1 MTDSL
6 LTDTVGQIFAAV
18 CTDDALRAAERD
30 GFAAAAWDAV
40 AEAGLPW
47 ISVPEAAGGEGG
59 DLADALAVLRLAGYH
74 GLPLPL
80 AETGVLAGWLL
91 ATSGLP
97 VPRVPT
103 TVASGP
109 DLAWNEG
116 TVRGAVPY
124 VAWGRAAE
132 QVAVLAPATDG
143 LMVAVFAVADLRVEQ
158 HVNVA
163 GEPRDTLYFD
173 GAAPLASAPAGPG
186 VSAQTLRRRGALTRI
201 VLMAGAADRIRDI
214 TVRYTGDRHQF
225 GRPIGRF
232 PGVQQHVV
240 NVAQQAAMLEMAA
253 DLVCAAAAADPGLA
267 GQAAIFQLA
276 AAKSVAADAATIATA
291 AAHQAHGAMGM
302 TQEYPL
308 HFLTRRLWAWTRE
321 YGTGPQSAD
330 ELGAIVAA
338 AGADALWPAIASG
351 GAPSDQP
358 PDQPQPAANPFP
370 SMSIAQSTRLERGRL
385 RNRHAGR
392 WVWPAGL
399 AGGSR
404 GSARR

>member
-6 LTDTVGQIFAAV
+6 LTDTVSEIFAAV
-18 CTDDALRAAERD
+18 CTDAALRAAERD

-47 ISVPEAAGGEGG
+47 ISVPEEAGGEGG
-59 DLADALAVLRLAGYH
+59 ELADALTVLRVAGYH

-91 ATSGLP
+91 AASGLP
-97 VPRVPT
+97 VSRVAT

-109 DLAWNEG
+109 DLEWSAGTARG
-116 TVRGAVPY
+116 TVPY
-124 VAWGRAAE
+124 IAWGRAAK
-132 QVAVLAPATDG
+132 QVAVLAPATSGNPAAGAGGPQAADAAGIGPEVAAGRRAADTAPDG
-143 LMVAVFAVADLRVEQ
+143 LMVAVFAVADLRVER

-186 VSAQTLRRRGALTRI
+186 VSGSALRRRGALTRI
-201 VLMAGAADRIRDI
+201 VLMAGASDRIRDI
-214 TVRYTGDRHQF
+214 TVRYTGERHQF
-225 GRPIGRF
+225 GKPIGRF

-253 DLVCAAAAADPGLA
+253 DLICATAAADPGLA
-267 GQAAIFQLA
+267 GQAAAFQLA
-276 AAKSVAADAATIATA
+276 AAKSIAADAATIATA

-321 YGTGPQSAD
+321 YGTGTQSAD

-351 GAPSDQP
+351 GATLKRP
-358 PDQPQPAANPFP
+358 
-370 SMSIAQSTRLERGRL
+370 
-385 RNRHAGR
+385 
-392 WVWPAGL
+392 
-399 AGGSR
+399 
-404 GSARR
+404 

>member
-6 LTDTVGQIFAAV
+6 LTDTVGEIFAAV
-18 CTDDALRAAERD
+18 CTDDALRSAERD

-47 ISVPEAAGGEGG
+47 ISVPEEAGGEGG
-59 DLADALAVLRLAGYH
+59 ALADALAVLRLAGYH

-80 AETGVLAGWLL
+80 AETGVLAGWL
-91 ATSGLP
+91 AAASGLRAS
-97 VPRVPT
+97 RVPA

-109 DLAWNEG
+109 DLVWNAG
-116 TVRGAVPY
+116 TVRGVARH

-132 QVAVLAPATDG
+132 HVVVLAPATGENEAAGAADPQAADAPAGG
-143 LMVAVFAVADLRVEQ
+143 LVVAVFAVADLRVEP
-158 HVNVA
+158 HVNLA
-163 GEPRDTLYFD
+163 GEPRETLYFD

-186 VSAQTLRRRGALTRI
+186 VSAETLRRRGALTRV
-201 VLMAGAADRIRDI
+201 VLMAGAAGRIRDI
-214 TVRYTGDRHQF
+214 TVRYTGERQQF
-225 GRPIGRF
+225 GKPIGRF

-253 DLVCAAAAADPGLA
+253 DLVSAAAAADPGLT
-267 GQAAIFQLA
+267 GEAAAFRVA
-276 AAKSVAADAATIATA
+276 AAKSVAADAGTIATA

-308 HFLTRRLWAWTRE
+308 HILTRRLWAWTRE
-321 YGTGPQSAD
+321 YGTGTQSAD

-351 GAPSDQP
+351 GATL
-358 PDQPQPAANPFP
+358 
-370 SMSIAQSTRLERGRL
+370 TR
-385 RNRHAGR
+385 A
-392 WVWPAGL
+392 
-399 AGGSR
+399 
-404 GSARR
+404 

>member
-6 LTDTVGQIFAAV
+6 LTDTVGEIFAAV

-47 ISVPEAAGGEGG
+47 ISVPEEAGGEGG
-59 DLADALAVLRLAGYH
+59 DLADALAVLRVAGYH

-91 ATSGLP
+91 AASGLP
-97 VPRVPT
+97 VSRVAT

-109 DLAWNEG
+109 DLVWSKG

-124 VAWGRAAE
+124 VAWGRAA
-132 QVAVLAPATDG
+132 QLVAVLAPATSGDPAAFAGGRQAADAAGIGPMVTVGHGAADTAPDG
-143 LMVAVFAVADLRVEQ
+143 LMVAVFAVADLRVER

-186 VSAQTLRRRGALTRI
+186 VSGTALRRRGALTRI

-214 TVRYTGDRHQF
+214 TVRYTGERHQF
-225 GRPIGRF
+225 GKPIGRF

-253 DLVCAAAAADPGLA
+253 DLVCAAAAADPGLT
-267 GQAAIFQLA
+267 GQAATFQLA

-321 YGTGPQSAD
+321 YGTGTQSAD
-330 ELGAIVAA
+330 ELGAIVAS

-351 GAPSDQP
+351 GTPLP
-358 PDQPQPAANPFP
+358 RP
-370 SMSIAQSTRLERGRL
+370 
-385 RNRHAGR
+385 
-392 WVWPAGL
+392 
-399 AGGSR
+399 
-404 GSARR
+404 

>member
-6 LTDTVGQIFAAV
+6 LTDTVGEIFTAV
-18 CTDDALRAAERD
+18 CTDAALRAAERD

-47 ISVPEAAGGEGG
+47 ISVPEEAGGEGG
-59 DLADALAVLRLAGYH
+59 DLADALAVLRVAGYH

-97 VPRVPT
+97 VSRVAT

-109 DLAWNEG
+109 DLVWSGG
-116 TVRGAVPY
+116 TARGAVPY

-132 QVAVLAPATDG
+132 QVAVLASVGRRAADTAPDG
-143 LMVAVFAVADLRVEQ
+143 LMVAVFAAADLRVEQ
-158 HVNVA
+158 HANVA

-186 VSAQTLRRRGALTRI
+186 VSTQALRRRGALTRI
-201 VLMAGAADRIRDI
+201 ILMAGAADRIRDI
-214 TVRYTGDRHQF
+214 TVRYTGERHQF
-225 GRPIGRF
+225 GKPIGRF

-253 DLVCAAAAADPGLA
+253 DLVCAAAAADPALA
-267 GQAAIFQLA
+267 GQAATFQLA

-308 HFLTRRLWAWTRE
+308 HFLSRRLWAWTRE
-321 YGTGPQSAD
+321 YGTGTQSAD

-338 AGADALWPAIASG
+338 AGADVLWPAIASG
-351 GAPSDQP
+351 GTTLP
-358 PDQPQPAANPFP
+358 PP
-370 SMSIAQSTRLERGRL
+370 
-385 RNRHAGR
+385 
-392 WVWPAGL
+392 
-399 AGGSR
+399 
-404 GSARR
+404 

>member
-6 LTDTVGQIFAAV
+6 LTDTVGEIFAAV

-47 ISVPEAAGGEGG
+47 ISVPEEAGGEGG
-59 DLADALAVLRLAGYH
+59 DLADALTVLRVAGYH
-74 GLPLPL
+74 GLPLPQ

-91 ATSGLP
+91 AASGLP
-97 VPRVPT
+97 VSRVPT

-109 DLAWNEG
+109 DLVWSEG
-116 TVRGAVPY
+116 TARGAVPY
-124 VAWGRAAE
+124 VAWGRAAK
-132 QVAVLAPATDG
+132 QVAVLAPATSGDPAADG
-143 LMVAVFAVADLRVEQ
+143 LMVAVFAVADLRVER

-173 GAAPLASAPAGPG
+173 GPAPLASAPAGPG
-186 VSAQTLRRRGALTRI
+186 VSAQTLGRRGALTRI

-214 TVRYTGDRHQF
+214 TVRYTGERHQF
-225 GRPIGRF
+225 GKPIGRF

-253 DLVCAAAAADPGLA
+253 DLVCATAAADPGLA
-267 GQAAIFQLA
+267 GQAAAFQLA
-276 AAKSVAADAATIATA
+276 AAKSVAADAATIVTA

-321 YGTGPQSAD
+321 YGTGTQSAD

-351 GAPSDQP
+351 G
-358 PDQPQPAANPFP
+358 
-370 SMSIAQSTRLERGRL
+370 
-385 RNRHAGR
+385 
-392 WVWPAGL
+392 
-399 AGGSR
+399 
-404 GSARR
+404 SAL

>member
-6 LTDTVGQIFAAV
+6 LTDTVGEMFAAV

-30 GFAAAAWDAV
+30 GFAAAAWDTV

-47 ISVPEAAGGEGG
+47 ISVPEEAGGEGG
-59 DLADALAVLRLAGYH
+59 DLADALALLRLAGYH
-74 GLPLPL
+74 ALPLPL

-91 ATSGLP
+91 AASGLQIS
-97 VPRVPT
+97 RVPT

-109 DLAWNEG
+109 DLVWNGE
-116 TVRGAVPY
+116 TVRGSARL
-124 VAWGRAAE
+124 VAWGRSAE
-132 QVAVLAPATDG
+132 RVVVLAHGAADPAADG

-186 VSAQTLRRRGALTRI
+186 VSAPALRRRGALTRI

-214 TVRYTGDRHQF
+214 TVRYTGERHQF
-225 GRPIGRF
+225 GKPIGRF

-253 DLVCAAAAADPGLA
+253 DLVCATAAADPGLA
-267 GQAAIFQLA
+267 AQASAFQLA

-308 HFLTRRLWAWTRE
+308 HILTRRLWAWTRE
-321 YGTGPQSAD
+321 YGTGTQSAD

-351 GAPSDQP
+351 GTTH
-358 PDQPQPAANPFP
+358 PD
-370 SMSIAQSTRLERGRL
+370 
-385 RNRHAGR
+385 HH
-392 WVWPAGL
+392 
-399 AGGSR
+399 
-404 GSARR
+404 

>member
-6 LTDTVGQIFAAV
+6 LTDTVGEIFAAV
-18 CTDDALRAAERD
+18 CTEDALRAAERD
-30 GFAAAAWDAV
+30 GFAPAAWDAV

-47 ISVPEAAGGEGG
+47 ISVPDAAGGEGG
-59 DLADALAVLRLAGYH
+59 DLADALAVLRVAGYH

-80 AETGVLAGWLL
+80 AETGVLPAWLL
-91 ATSGLP
+91 AASGLP
-97 VPRVPT
+97 VSRVPT

-109 DLAWNEG
+109 DLVGSGE
-116 TVRGAVPY
+116 TVSGPARLVP
-124 VAWGRAAE
+124 WGRSAE
-132 QVAVLAPATDG
+132 QVVVLAPATGAGSRPADG
-143 LMVAVFAVADLRVEQ
+143 PVVAVFAVADLRVEQ

-186 VSAQTLRRRGALTRI
+186 VCAETLRRRGALTRI

-214 TVRYTGDRHQF
+214 TVRYTGERHQF

-267 GQAAIFQLA
+267 GQAAAFQLA

-321 YGTGPQSAD
+321 HGTGSPSAD
-330 ELGAIVAA
+330 ELGEIVAA

-351 GAPSDQP
+351 GATL
-358 PDQPQPAANPFP
+358 
-370 SMSIAQSTRLERGRL
+370 TR
-385 RNRHAGR
+385 
-392 WVWPAGL
+392 P
-399 AGGSR
+399 
-404 GSARR
+404 

>member
-1 MTDSL
+1 MTDLL
-6 LTDTVGQIFAAV
+6 LTDIVGEIFAAV
-18 CTDDALRAAERD
+18 CTDAALRAAERD
-30 GFAAAAWDAV
+30 GFAADAWDAV

-47 ISVPEAAGGEGG
+47 ISVPEEAGGEGG
-59 DLADALAVLRLAGYH
+59 DLADALAVLRVAGYH

-91 ATSGLP
+91 AASGLP
-97 VPRVPT
+97 VSRVPT

-109 DLAWNEG
+109 DLVGSGE
-116 TVRGAVPY
+116 TVSGPARLVP
-124 VAWGRAAE
+124 WGRSAE
-132 QVAVLAPATDG
+132 QVVVLAPATGAGNRPADG
-143 LMVAVFAVADLRVEQ
+143 PVVAVFAVADLRVEQ
-158 HVNVA
+158 YVNVA

-186 VSAQTLRRRGALTRI
+186 VCAETLRRRGALTRI

-214 TVRYTGDRHQF
+214 TVRYTGERHQF

-267 GQAAIFQLA
+267 GQAAAFHAA

-308 HFLTRRLWAWTRE
+308 HGLTRRLWAWTRE
-321 YGTGPQSAD
+321 YGTGTQSAD
-330 ELGAIVAA
+330 ELGAIVAS

-351 GAPSDQP
+351 GATL
-358 PDQPQPAANPFP
+358 
-370 SMSIAQSTRLERGRL
+370 TR
-385 RNRHAGR
+385 A
-392 WVWPAGL
+392 
-399 AGGSR
+399 
-404 GSARR
+404 

>member
-6 LTDTVGQIFAAV
+6 LTDTVGEIFAAV

-30 GFAAAAWDAV
+30 GFAPQAWAAV

-47 ISVPEAAGGEGG
+47 ISVPEEAGGEGG
-59 DLADALAVLRLAGYH
+59 DLADALAVLRVAGYH

-91 ATSGLP
+91 AASGLP
-97 VPRVPT
+97 VSRVPM

-109 DLAWNEG
+109 HLAWSEG
-116 TVRGAVPY
+116 TARGAVPY

-132 QVAVLAPATDG
+132 QVAVLASATSG
-143 LMVAVFAVADLRVEQ
+143 LMVAVFAVAGLRVER

-186 VSAQTLRRRGALTRI
+186 VSGPALRRRGALTRVI
-201 VLMAGAADRIRDI
+201 LMAGAADRIRDI
-214 TVRYTGDRHQF
+214 TVRYSGERHQF
-225 GRPIGRF
+225 GKPIVRF

-253 DLVCAAAAADPGLA
+253 DLVTAAAAADPGLA
-267 GQAAIFQLA
+267 GQAATFQLA

-330 ELGAIVAA
+330 ELGAIVTA

-351 GAPSDQP
+351 GATLKRP
-358 PDQPQPAANPFP
+358 
-370 SMSIAQSTRLERGRL
+370 
-385 RNRHAGR
+385 
-392 WVWPAGL
+392 
-399 AGGSR
+399 
-404 GSARR
+404 

>member
-6 LTDTVGQIFAAV
+6 LTDTVGEILAAV
-18 CTDDALRAAERD
+18 CTDDALRAAERT
-30 GFAAAAWDAV
+30 GFAPQAWAAV

-91 ATSGLP
+91 AASGL
-97 VPRVPT
+97 RVSRTPT

-109 DLAWNEG
+109 DLVWSAG
-116 TVRGAVPY
+116 TVRGTARY

-132 QVAVLAPATDG
+132 QVAVLARATDETAAAGAAGPLLAADAATGG

-173 GAAPLASAPAGPG
+173 GAAPLASAPAGSG
-186 VSAQTLRRRGALTRI
+186 VSAETLRRRGALTRVI
-201 VLMAGAADRIRDI
+201 LMAGASGRIRDI
-214 TVRYTGDRHQF
+214 TVRYTGERYQF
-225 GRPIGRF
+225 GKPIGRF

-253 DLVCAAAAADPGLA
+253 DLLTAAAVADPDLTGE
-267 GQAAIFQLA
+267 AAAFQVA
-276 AAKSVAADAATIATA
+276 AAKSIAADAATIATA

-308 HFLTRRLWAWTRE
+308 HILTRRLWAWTRE
-321 YGTGPQSAD
+321 YGTGAQSAD
-330 ELGAIVAA
+330 ALGAIVAT
-338 AGADALWPAIASG
+338 AGPDALWPAIASG
-351 GAPSDQP
+351 GTTLTHP
-358 PDQPQPAANPFP
+358 
-370 SMSIAQSTRLERGRL
+370 
-385 RNRHAGR
+385 
-392 WVWPAGL
+392 
-399 AGGSR
+399 
-404 GSARR
+404 

>member
-6 LTDTVGQIFAAV
+6 LTDTVGEIFAAV

-40 AEAGLPW
+40 AAAGLPW

-59 DLADALAVLRLAGYH
+59 DLADALAVLRVAGYH

-91 ATSGLP
+91 VASGLP
-97 VPRVPT
+97 VSRVAT

-109 DLAWNEG
+109 DLVWSGE
-116 TVRGAVPY
+116 TVRGSARLVP
-124 VAWGRAAE
+124 WGRSAE
-132 QVAVLAPATDG
+132 QVAVLAPATSGEPAAGAGGRQAADAAGIGPVVAAGRRAADTAPDG
-143 LMVAVFAVADLRVEQ
+143 LMVAVFAVAGLRVER

-163 GEPRDTLYFD
+163 GEPRDTLHFD

-186 VSAQTLRRRGALTRI
+186 VSGPALRRRGALTRI
-201 VLMAGAADRIRDI
+201 ILMAGAADRIRDI
-214 TVRYTGDRHQF
+214 TVRYTGERHQF
-225 GRPIGRF
+225 GKPIGRF

-267 GQAAIFQLA
+267 GQAAAFQLA

-321 YGTGPQSAD
+321 YGTGTQSAD
-330 ELGAIVAA
+330 ELGAIVAGG
-338 AGADALWPAIASG
+338 GADALWPAIASG
-351 GAPSDQP
+351 GA
-358 PDQPQPAANPFP
+358 
-370 SMSIAQSTRLERGRL
+370 TL
-385 RNRHAGR
+385 RRA
-392 WVWPAGL
+392 
-399 AGGSR
+399 
-404 GSARR
+404 

>member
-6 LTDTVGQIFAAV
+6 LTDTVGEIFAAV

-47 ISVPEAAGGEGG
+47 ISVPEEAGGEGG
-59 DLADALAVLRLAGYH
+59 DLADALAVLRVAGYH

-91 ATSGLP
+91 AASGLP
-97 VPRVPT
+97 VSRVAT

-109 DLAWNEG
+109 DLVWSEG

-124 VAWGRAAE
+124 VAWGRAAQ
-132 QVAVLAPATDG
+132 QVAVLAPATSGNPAAGAGGPQAADAAGVGPLVAAGQRAADTAPDG
-143 LMVAVFAVADLRVEQ
+143 LMVAVFAVADLRVER

-186 VSAQTLRRRGALTRI
+186 VSAPTLRRRGALTRVI
-201 VLMAGAADRIRDI
+201 LMAGAADRIRDI
-214 TVRYTGDRHQF
+214 TVRYTGERHQF
-225 GRPIGRF
+225 GKPIGRF

-253 DLVCAAAAADPGLA
+253 DLVCATAAADPGLA
-267 GQAAIFQLA
+267 GQAAAFQLA

-321 YGTGPQSAD
+321 YGTGTQSAD

-338 AGADALWPAIASG
+338 AGADGLWPAIASG
-351 GAPSDQP
+351 GA
-358 PDQPQPAANPFP
+358 
-370 SMSIAQSTRLERGRL
+370 TLER
-385 RNRHAGR
+385 
-392 WVWPAGL
+392 P
-399 AGGSR
+399 
-404 GSARR
+404 

>member
-6 LTDTVGQIFAAV
+6 LTDTVGEIYAAV

-30 GFAAAAWDAV
+30 GFAPDAWAAV

-47 ISVPEAAGGEGG
+47 ISVPEEAGGEGG

-91 ATSGLP
+91 AASGLR
-97 VPRVPT
+97 VSRVPV

-109 DLAWNEG
+109 GLAWSAG
-116 TVRGAVPY
+116 TVRGMARH

-132 QVAVLAPATDG
+132 HVVVLAPATGNDTASPGAADAAAGG
-143 LMVAVFAVADLRVEQ
+143 LVVALFAVADLRVEP
-158 HVNVA
+158 HANLA
-163 GEPRDTLYFD
+163 GEPRDTVYFD

-186 VSAQTLRRRGALTRI
+186 VSAETLRRRGALTRV
-201 VLMAGAADRIRDI
+201 VLMAGAAGRIRDV
-214 TVRYTGDRHQF
+214 TVRYTGERQQF
-225 GRPIGRF
+225 GKPIGRF

-240 NVAQQAAMLEMAA
+240 SVAQQAAMLEMAA
-253 DLVCAAAAADPGLA
+253 DLVCAAAAADPGLT
-267 GQAAIFQLA
+267 GEAAAFQVA

-308 HFLTRRLWAWTRE
+308 HSFTCRLWAWTRE
-321 YGTGPQSAD
+321 YGTGTQSAD
-330 ELGAIVAA
+330 ELGAIVAS

-351 GAPSDQP
+351 GA
-358 PDQPQPAANPFP
+358 
-370 SMSIAQSTRLERGRL
+370 G
-385 RNRHAGR
+385 
-392 WVWPAGL
+392 
-399 AGGSR
+399 
-404 GSARR
+404 

>member
-6 LTDTVGQIFAAV
+6 LTDTVGEIFAAV

-47 ISVPEAAGGEGG
+47 ISVPETAGGEGG
-59 DLADALAVLRLAGYH
+59 DLADALAVLRVAGYH

-91 ATSGLP
+91 AASGLQ
-97 VPRVPT
+97 VSRVPT
-103 TVASGP
+103 TVATGP
-109 DLAWNEG
+109 DLVWSGETA
-116 TVRGAVPY
+116 RGAARLVP
-124 VAWGRAAE
+124 WGRSAR
-132 QVAVLAPATDG
+132 QVVVLALAPSPV
-143 LMVAVFAVADLRVEQ
+143 VAVFAVADLRIEP

-163 GEPRDTLYFD
+163 GEPRDTLCFD

-186 VSAQTLRRRGALTRI
+186 VSATVPLETLLRRRGALTRI
-201 VLMAGAADRIRDI
+201 VLMAGAAGRIRDI
-214 TVRYTGDRHQF
+214 TVRYTGERHQF
-225 GRPIGRF
+225 GKPIGRF

-253 DLVCAAAAADPGLA
+253 DLVCATAAADPGLA
-267 GQAAIFQLA
+267 GQAAAFQLA

-321 YGTGPQSAD
+321 YGTGAQSAD

-351 GAPSDQP
+351 GTTL
-358 PDQPQPAANPFP
+358 
-370 SMSIAQSTRLERGRL
+370 TR
-385 RNRHAGR
+385 
-392 WVWPAGL
+392 P
-399 AGGSR
+399 
-404 GSARR
+404 

>member
-6 LTDTVGQIFAAV
+6 LADTVGEIFSAV

-30 GFAAAAWDAV
+30 GFAPEAWSAV

-47 ISVPEAAGGEGG
+47 ISVPEEAGGEGG

-91 ATSGLP
+91 AASGLR
-97 VPRVPT
+97 VARVPT

-109 DLAWNEG
+109 DLVWSAG
-116 TVRGAVPY
+116 TARGSARLVPWGRSASQVVALVPASGPGAAGADRAAPDTAAKGAV
-124 VAWGRAAE
+124 
-132 QVAVLAPATDG
+132 
-143 LMVAVFAVADLRVEQ
+143 VAVFDVADLRVEQ

-163 GEPRDTLYFD
+163 GEPRDTLHFD
-173 GAAPLASAPAGPG
+173 GAAPLASAPAGRG
-186 VSAQTLRRRGALTRI
+186 VSAETLRRRGGLTRVI
-201 VLMAGAADRIRDI
+201 LMAGAASRIRDI
-214 TVRYTGDRHQF
+214 TVRYTGERQQF
-225 GRPIGRF
+225 GKSIGRF

-240 NVAQQAAMLEMAA
+240 HVAQQAAMLEMAA
-253 DLVCAAAAADPGLA
+253 DLVCAAAAADPGLT
-267 GQAAIFQLA
+267 GQAATFQLA

-308 HFLTRRLWAWTRE
+308 HNLTRRLWSWTRE
-321 YGTGPQSAD
+321 YGTGTQSAD

-338 AGADALWPAIASG
+338 MGADAFWPAIASG
-351 GAPSDQP
+351 GA
-358 PDQPQPAANPFP
+358 
-370 SMSIAQSTRLERGRL
+370 G
-385 RNRHAGR
+385 
-392 WVWPAGL
+392 
-399 AGGSR
+399 
-404 GSARR
+404 

>member
-6 LTDTVGQIFAAV
+6 LTDTVGEILAAV

-30 GFAAAAWDAV
+30 GFAREIWSAV

-47 ISVPEAAGGEGG
+47 ISVPEEAGGEGG

-91 ATSGLP
+91 ATSGL
-97 VPRVPT
+97 RAALVPT

-109 DLAWNEG
+109 DLAWSAG
-116 TVRGAVPY
+116 TVRGAARH

-132 QVAVLAPATDG
+132 HVVVLAPATEDNVAADG
-143 LMVAVFAVADLRVEQ
+143 LVVAVFAVADLRVEQ

-163 GEPRDTLYFD
+163 GEPRDTLFFD

-186 VSAQTLRRRGALTRI
+186 VSAETLRRRGALTRV
-201 VLMAGAADRIRDI
+201 VLMAGAAGRIRDI
-214 TVRYTGDRHQF
+214 TVRYTGERYQF
-225 GRPIGRF
+225 GKPIGRF

-240 NVAQQAAMLEMAA
+240 HVAQQAAMLEMAV
-253 DLVCAAAAADPGLA
+253 DLACAAAVADPGLT
-267 GQAAIFQLA
+267 GQAATFQVA
-276 AAKSVAADAATIATA
+276 AAKSIAADAATIATA

-308 HFLTRRLWAWTRE
+308 HNLTRRLWAWTRE

-330 ELGAIVAA
+330 ELGALVAS

-351 GAPSDQP
+351 GTTL
-358 PDQPQPAANPFP
+358 
-370 SMSIAQSTRLERGRL
+370 TR
-385 RNRHAGR
+385 A
-392 WVWPAGL
+392 
-399 AGGSR
+399 
-404 GSARR
+404 